1 MEKKETKIV
10 VDKKE
15 TKKKKGMNLPN
26 KITCARLVISLIVLV
41 ILCFPWD
48 AVGISEA
55 ERTVGPLFGVQA
67 IDLKYIVAGVLFVI
81 GATTDFLDGYLARKH
96 NIVTDFGKVMDA
108 IADKVLVIGVLIVL
122 AYDGMLPLVV
132 PVIII
137 TRDIVVDSIKMAS
150 GNKGKVVAASW
161 PGKIKTICMLIGVS
175 LTFFYNMPFA
185 FIGEG
190 IAVDSLFIFV
200 AVIMSI
206 YSACQYYWVNKDLLF
221 SEM

>member
-1 MEKKETKIV
+1 ME
-10 VDKKE
+10 KKE

-48 AVGISEA
+48 AVSISEA

-108 IADKVLVIGVLIVL
+108 IADKVLVNGVLIVL